1 MQAVV
6 FRLTGPAMAVTLRL
20 LGCMDMLFIMHFIW
34 IKSGQSGK
42 KRMRE
47 IADDSKKIV
56 AIDSTAVVVTVD
68 YVSDVAAVLPLLW
81 LERLAI

>member
-42 KRMRE
+42 KE
-47 IADDSKKIV
+47 D
-56 AIDSTAVVVTVD
+56 
-68 YVSDVAAVLPLLW
+68 
-81 LERLAI
+81 ERDGR